1 MIVLENGGSID
12 QINAALLHD
21 TLEDTETS
29 SLELRT
35 IFGDDVA
42 KMVWELTNSKFD
54 VEKLGKEAYMSE
66 KLTRISE
73 DALFV
78 KLADMLYNINDRP
91 QDKAYVRMLKNTSDL
106 VMARELSE
114 QTKKLAYQVFAS

>member
-1 MIVLENGGSID
+1 
-12 QINAALLHD
+12 
-21 TLEDTETS
+21 
-29 SLELRT
+29 
-35 IFGDDVA
+35 
-42 KMVWELTNSKFD
+42 
-54 VEKLGKEAYMSE
+54 MSE

-106 VMARELSE
+106 VMARDLSE

>member
-1 MIVLENGGSID
+1 
-12 QINAALLHD
+12 
-21 TLEDTETS
+21 
-29 SLELRT
+29 
-35 IFGDDVA
+35 
-42 KMVWELTNSKFD
+42 MVWELTNSKFD
-54 VEKLGKEAYMSE
+54 VERLGKEAYMSE

-106 VMARELSE
+106 VMARDLSE